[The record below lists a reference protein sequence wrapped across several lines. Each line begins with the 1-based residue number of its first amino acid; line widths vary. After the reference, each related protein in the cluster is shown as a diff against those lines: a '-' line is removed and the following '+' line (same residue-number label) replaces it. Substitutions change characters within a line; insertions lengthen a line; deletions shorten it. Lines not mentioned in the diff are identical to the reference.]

1 MISNIAAMSSVLDAQ
16 TVVVGMQPAVAITL
30 VELGLSLP
38 GVRTA
43 LNVEKGM
50 ELLRI
55 SVTEEEED
63 EEPLDGDSEE

>member
-1 MISNIAAMSSVLDAQ
+1 
-16 TVVVGMQPAVAITL
+16 
-30 VELGLSLP
+30 
-38 GVRTA
+38 VRTA

-55 SVTEEEED
+55 SVTEEED